1 MNIAQLQDQ
10 NETGFRRLRFGPEL
24 ERCYRRV
31 RDEGIR
37 LRARPV
43 SASALMLFVIYAL
56 LDATMLPASI
66 ARDTVMVRLLVTCP
80 VIAAVWWLSYTRIP
94 PTTFVRIYAG
104 AYLVGGLSVVVIIAL
119 ARSQQHPLPYE
130 GILLMLMFG
139 YFVMGIPFRSVSLLS
154 LLVILAYL
162 SVEYAT
168 GMEGQQLLVNG
179 FFIAT
184 ANVIGMVGSWLSEH
198 RQRAHFLDR
207 QMLELSRRQA
217 EQESERKTRLI
228 TVASHDL
235 RQPLNVIS
243 LILEH
248 LDGDVLPPK
257 PASLVT
263 KLKASVGHFNGLL
276 ASVLDISRI
285 QEGMVVPEQRSLDIR
300 LTLEQIR
307 DTCGEQARHLD
318 IALNLSAA
326 ADARA
331 VVADPQLLYRI
342 LQNLVVNALEHSGAA
357 RIDLST
363 RREDGQLRIEVS
375 DNGRGMNPAA
385 ATHAF
390 DPFYRHHTG
399 NAPHPGLGLGLAI
412 VRELSLLMNGQCGV
426 TSAPGEGSCFWVTL
440 PAASTP
446 PSTRAGNGPT
456 LAAAPGDHPFLVVED
471 HDEARHWVCET
482 LRQWGYT
489 PRGFATAEEALAESA
504 DCTNAILVTDLHLPG
519 LSGRAL
525 VSRLRAQGRVF
536 GTILMTADTTLPQ
549 GYDAGLHLWV
559 LHKPL
564 LPMRLRAAISQ
575 LTRRKPDPVRSHPT
589 TAPE

>member
-1 MNIAQLQDQ
+1 MNMAQLQQ
-10 NETGFRRLRFGPEL
+10 QIETGFWRLRFSPEL
-24 ERCYRRV
+24 EQRYRRV
-31 RDEGIR
+31 RNEGIR
-37 LRARPV
+37 VRARLV
-43 SASALMLFVIYAL
+43 SASALLLFLIYAM
-56 LDATMLPASI
+56 LDSTMLPASI
-66 ARDTVMVRLLVTCP
+66 AEDTVRVRLLVTCP
-80 VIAAVWWLSYTRIP
+80 VIALVWWLSYTRIP
-94 PTTFVRIYAG
+94 PAMFARLYIG
-104 AYLVGGLSVVVIIAL
+104 AYLVGGLSVVIIIAL
-119 ARSQQHPLPYE
+119 ARIQQHPLPYE

-139 YFVMGIPFRSVSLLS
+139 YFVMGIPFRSVSLVS
-154 LLVILAYL
+154 LLVLVAYL

-168 GMEGQQLLVNG
+168 GMTGQQLLVNG

-217 EQESERKTRLI
+217 ELESQRKTRLI

-248 LDGDVLPPK
+248 LDGDGLPPK

-285 QEGMVVPEQRSLDIR
+285 QEGMVTPEKRSLDLR
-300 LTLEQIR
+300 PTLEQIR
-307 DTCGEQARHLD
+307 ETCGEQARHLGV
-318 IALNLSAA
+318 ILNLSPAA
-326 ADARA
+326 EAMA

-342 LQNLVVNALEHSGAA
+342 LQNLVVNALEHSGAE
-357 RIDLST
+357 RIDLTT
-363 RREDGQLRIEVS
+363 RREAGQVRIEVR
-375 DNGRGMNPAA
+375 DNGRGMDPAGES
-385 ATHAF
+385 HAF
-390 DPFYRHHTG
+390 DPFYRHHAG

-412 VRELSLLMNGQCGV
+412 VRELSLLMNGHCGV
-426 TSAPGEGSCFWVTL
+426 RSVAGQGSCFWIRL

-446 PSTRAGNGPT
+446 RVAALPDSTA
-456 LAAAPGDHPFLVVED
+456 LATEEGSHPFVVVED

-482 LRQWGYT
+482 LRHWGYAT
-489 PRGFATAEEALAESA
+489 RGFATAEDALVATRES
-504 DCTNAILVTDLHLPG
+504 TGAILVTDLHLPG
-519 LSGRAL
+519 MSGRTL
-525 VSRLRAQGRVF
+525 LSRLSER
-536 GTILMTADTTLPQ
+536 GTAVGGILMTADTALPQ
-549 GYDAGLHLWV
+549 GYDAEHHLWV

-575 LTRRKPDPVRSHPT
+575 LTRYRPEAVRSVPA